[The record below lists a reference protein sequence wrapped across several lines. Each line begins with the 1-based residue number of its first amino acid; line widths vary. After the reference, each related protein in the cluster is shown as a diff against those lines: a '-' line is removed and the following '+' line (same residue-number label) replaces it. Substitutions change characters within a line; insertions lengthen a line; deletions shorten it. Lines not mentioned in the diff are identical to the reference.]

1 MIANN
6 INIKTVKPIK
16 SDIYIYI
23 SICQGYKQKKK
34 LKRLLDGQ
42 LETLQEF
49 YPLSTLLEGTY
60 AHMRN
65 MFFFFFHINCM
76 IYTLSLNKE
85 FW

>member
-23 SICQGYKQKKK
+23 DMSRLQAEEETQKAFGWAA
-34 LKRLLDGQ
+34 RDSSGI
-42 LETLQEF
+42 
-49 YPLSTLLEGTY
+49 LSPFHFTRRY

-65 MFFFFFHINCM
+65 MFFFFFSYQLHD
-76 IYTLSLNKE
+76 IYFVT
-85 FW
+85 

>member
-23 SICQGYKQKKK
+23 DMSRLQAEEETQKAFGWAA
-34 LKRLLDGQ
+34 RDSSGI
-42 LETLQEF
+42 
-49 YPLSTLLEGTY
+49 LSPFHFTRRYVCAYEKY
-60 AHMRN
+60 V
-65 MFFFFFHINCM
+65 FFFFHINCM